1 MTRDKAK
8 RLGAKVP
15 EDHKAPYDRAAAG
28 RAAIE
33 RRWAPYR
40 EARIAQGLPPTK
52 QAERGAKPD
61 RFDDPEVEAYWMG
74 RAEEAGLFASAPS
87 RTTQRRIAHRLAEAE
102 TKAIIEAASSPTPSA
117 LPTDAETVATYH
129 EREIARLTAL
139 RAANAQRDKV
149 NARLITEHETAL
161 VEILRREARA

>member
-52 QAERGAKPD
+52 AAERGAKPD
-61 RFDDPEVEAYWMG
+61 RFDDPEVESYWMG
-74 RAEEAGLFASAPS
+74 RADEMGLYPATAG
-87 RTTQRRIAHRLAEAE
+87 RTQKRRIAHRLAEAE
-102 TKAIIEAASSPTPSA
+102 TKAIIEAAGNATPSA
-117 LPTDAETVATYH
+117 VPTDDETLIAYH
-129 EREIARLTAL
+129 EQEIARLTAQRSAEL
-139 RAANAQRDKV
+139 NRAAQH
-149 NARLITEHETAL
+149 ARLITEHETAL
-161 VEILRREARA
+161 VDAMRRGGRA